1 MGLKNFF
8 GQLLLSFA
16 VEVLAMDVLLLGRE
30 EKMKPIRADFIL
42 LVQTIL

>member
-30 EKMKPIRADFIL
+30 EKMKPCAVMTVVHTLDE
-42 LVQTIL
+42 